1 MKAKFSRKCY
11 KKEGAKALK
20 ILTFSHYKD
29 VVEKEIKDSLAIV
42 IDLLRATSVMI
53 WAISNGAKK
62 IVPVES
68 IEEAKLLKSLN
79 EDVLLGG
86 ERGGVLIQGFD
97 LDNSPLS
104 YKKEIIFGRTI
115 VMTTTNGTRA
125 LKKAAMAKRIFLGSF
140 INARKTA
147 EYIFKEVLKDD
158 IQKIAIVC
166 AGTEEKFTLEDV
178 LCAGYFVDIF
188 KTYLE
193 SFKVDDLSLASYELY
208 KKFENDPHEILKYSY
223 HYNRLKQLGFEKD
236 LEFCLKKDF
245 VDTICEFK
253 NLVVE
258 KVLVDV

>member
-1 MKAKFSRKCY
+1 
-11 KKEGAKALK
+11 LK

-29 VVEKEIKDSLAIV
+29 VDEKEIKDSVAIV

-62 IVPVES
+62 IIPVES
-68 IEEAKLLKSLN
+68 IEEAKLFKN
-79 EDVLLGG
+79 IEENFLLGG
-86 ERGGVLIQGFD
+86 ERGGLKIEGFD
-97 LDNSPLS
+97 LDNSPFS
-104 YKKEIIFGRTI
+104 YKKEIVLGRTI

-140 INARKTA
+140 INGKKTA
-147 EYIFKEVLKDD
+147 EYILKKALKDD
-158 IQKIAIVC
+158 MQKIAIVC
-166 AGTEEKFTLEDV
+166 AGTEEKFTLEDI
-178 LCAGYFVDIF
+178 LCAGYFADIF
-188 KTYLE
+188 KTCLE
-193 SFKVDDLSLASYELY
+193 KIEVDDLSLASYELY

-245 VDTICEFK
+245 VDSICEYK

-258 KVLVDV
+258 KVL